1 MDWATISGG
10 FSDLTELLTKAY
22 TVITTNAVLLVV
34 LCGGLVGI
42 GFRIFRKAK
51 KACK

>member
-10 FSDLTELLTKAY
+10 FTDLSTLLTKAY
-22 TVITTNAVLLVV
+22 GVITDNAVLLVV

-42 GFRIFRKAK
+42 GFRIFKKAK